1 MAQETFINY
10 RSFRWF
16 WFTVIGL
23 IICCAVY
30 VMDHPMG
37 GRSGST
43 VVGYTYGTIAAVG
56 IVWLMF
62 FGLRK
67 RAYASTLG
75 TLQGWLAAHVWIG
88 IGLLFLVPLHS
99 AFSFGPNVH
108 TLAFVL
114 MVLTIFTGIWG
125 AANYSLLS
133 SRIESNRGGG
143 KERAQLE
150 QIVLLTSDI
159 DSLSAKKS
167 DQFLKI
173 LHTFDF
179 TFKPGFWSLC
189 IKPRIPSV
197 DKSKAGELMIKVP
210 DAERDD
216 ALRLIGLIDQ
226 KSDLAKLILEESRIK
241 AVLKIWLYVHVPVSV
256 GLCGALAIHILS
268 VFFYW

>member
-16 WFTVIGL
+16 WFTLIGL
-23 IICCAVY
+23 AISCAVY
-30 VMDHPMG
+30 TIDQPIG
-37 GRSGST
+37 GRNGAT
-43 VVGYTYGTIAAVG
+43 VVGYTYGTISTIG
-56 IVWLMF
+56 IIWLMF

-67 RAYASTLG
+67 RAYASRIG

-88 IGLLFLVPLHS
+88 IGLLFLVPLH
-99 AFSFGPNVH
+99 AGFSFGINVH
-108 TLAFVL
+108 TLAYVL
-114 MVLTIFTGIWG
+114 MVLTIVSGIWG

-133 SRIESNRGGG
+133 ARIVSNRGGG

-179 TFKPGFWSLC
+179 SFKPGFFALC
-189 IKPRIPSV
+189 FKSKVPSV
-197 DKSKAGELMIKVP
+197 NKSRASELMIKVP
-210 DAERDD
+210 EVERDD
-216 ALRLIGLIDQ
+216 ALKLIGLIDQ
-226 KSDLAKLILEESRIK
+226 KSDLTKLVLEESRIK